1 MRFGWSCLGFVVEM
15 ELNATANYFFQG
27 DTRGFMFG
35 LIDVDAGP
43 CATLQLLAALRGQ
56 ND

>member
-35 LIDVDAGP
+35 LIDIDAGP